1 MNKNLI
7 IMAGTF
13 AAISAMTY
21 TTSVVSK
28 ENKALAEIT
37 ISSVEALSENEMNS
51 LWEWFSQGIRKNERE
66 WIRPCPSEESS
77 SGSAN
82 IGAGNGGTTVG
93 GGVSGSHEQT
103 NPSGRDEITCPYGE
117 ENCTEVEC

>member
-1 MNKNLI
+1 MNKRI
-7 IMAGTF
+7 IIKTGMF
-13 AAISAMTY
+13 AVILAMTY
-21 TTSVVSK
+21 TTSVISK
-28 ENKALAEIT
+28 DNNNLEEIT
-37 ISSVEALSENEMNS
+37 IARVEALSSNEMNS
-51 LWEWFSQGIRKNERE
+51 FLEWFSQGIHKDERE

-82 IGAGNGGTTVG
+82 IGVGNGGTTIG

-117 ENCTEVEC
+117 ENCDEVEC